1 MIAAVSRPL
10 GALLLAVG
18 TLAALLVG
26 AQPAAAHAS
35 LTGTSPGDGE
45 VVATAP
51 AEVVLTFSEPVSVG
65 EDSLRVLD
73 PDGARV
79 DTGEVTRGAGGAE
92 QTLGLADDLGDGTHT
107 VAWQAISND
116 GHPISGAFT
125 FSVGAP
131 SETSVD
137 VAGSSPDGGAV
148 GLLHDALRYAAYAG
162 FLLLVGPAVFALV
175 CWPGAAGRR
184 AVRRTTVVGWLTL
197 AVATAALLLVRV
209 PYTTTGRL
217 GDAFDLD
224 GIADVVDSRAG
235 TALLTR
241 LVLLSAAALPV
252 ALLHGR
258 YARAVAAGDARL
270 ARDLRFGVGVGGGA
284 LAVGLAATWAT
295 AEHAATGLQTEVA
308 IPVAMVHLLATACWL
323 GGLVTLLVLLRGAE
337 GPPPAAAVRRYSTVA
352 LAGVAT
358 LAATGLYQ
366 SWRQVGSFSALT
378 GTDYG
383 RLLIVK
389 VVVVA
394 VLLGVAWGSRRWTGA
409 LRDDDDGAVRRERD
423 RERVA
428 ETVPEEDPERAR
440 QLARQR
446 VAVERTRRRREEGPE
461 RAGLRRTVLVETGV
475 AVVLLAVTT
484 ALTGTPPARG
494 EGGASTAASDSG
506 GAAERPAPL
515 EVAYDTGGA
524 EGVATLELAPG
535 TVGEN
540 TLEIAL
546 ADAEGRPAEAEELR
560 VSLTLPE
567 ESVGPLR
574 VETEPVAEGRW
585 RATGVQLPRPGEWE
599 LDLTLRTSEV
609 DQTTE
614 TTTLTVP

>member
-10 GALLLAVG
+10 GALLLVVG

-26 AQPAAAHAS
+26 ARPAAAHAS

-45 VVATAP
+45 VVASAP

-65 EDSLRVLD
+65 EDALRVLD
-73 PDGARV
+73 PDGERV

-92 QTLGLADDLGDGTHT
+92 QTLGLVEGVGDGTHT

-137 VAGSSPDGGAV
+137 VSGGSPDGGAV
-148 GLLHDALRYAAYAG
+148 GLLHDALRYVAYAG
-162 FLLLVGPAVFALV
+162 FLLLLGPAVFALV

-224 GIADVVDSRAG
+224 GLADVVDSRAG

-295 AEHAATGLQTEVA
+295 AEHAATGIQTGVA

-337 GPPPAAAVRRYSTVA
+337 GPPPAAAVRRYSAVA

-389 VVVVA
+389 VVVVV
-394 VLLGVAWGSRRWTGA
+394 VLLAVARGSRRWTGA
-409 LRDDDDGAVRRERD
+409 LRDGDVAVPGEREPA
-423 RERVA
+423 E
-428 ETVPEEDPERAR
+428 ETVPEDPERAR

-446 VAVERTRRRREEGPE
+446 VAVERARRRREEGRE
-461 RAGLRRTVLVETGV
+461 RAGLRRTVLVETGI

-484 ALTGTPPARG
+484 ALTGTPPARS
-494 EGGASTAASDSG
+494 EGGASTAAPDSG
-506 GAAERPAPL
+506 GGASGEGAPWEL
-515 EVAYDTGGA
+515 DYDTGGA
-524 EGVATLELAPG
+524 EGTATLELAPG
-535 TVGEN
+535 AVGEN
-540 TLEIAL
+540 TLDVAL
-546 ADAEGRPAEAEELR
+546 VDAEGRPAEVEELR

-567 ESVGPLR
+567 ESIGPLR
-574 VETEPVAEGRW
+574 VETERVAEGRW
-585 RATGVQLPRPGEWE
+585 RAADVPLPRPGEWE
-599 LDLTLRTSEV
+599 MDLTIRTSEV
-609 DQTTE
+609 DQATE